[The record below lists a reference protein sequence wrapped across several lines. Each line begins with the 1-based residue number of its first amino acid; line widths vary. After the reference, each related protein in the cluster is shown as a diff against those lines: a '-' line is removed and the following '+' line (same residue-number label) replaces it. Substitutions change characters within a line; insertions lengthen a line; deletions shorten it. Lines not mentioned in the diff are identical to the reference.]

1 MQPCRKRHCHLF
13 FETGRGV
20 RIWVR
25 AQDVMG
31 HTKVNST
38 FVSVDTTRPVVS
50 DTNSSDTKLQVNYKG
65 GKYNY
70 TTR

>member
-1 MQPCRKRHCHLF
+1 
-13 FETGRGV
+13 
-20 RIWVR
+20 
-25 AQDVMG
+25 MG
-31 HTKVNST
+31 HTKENST